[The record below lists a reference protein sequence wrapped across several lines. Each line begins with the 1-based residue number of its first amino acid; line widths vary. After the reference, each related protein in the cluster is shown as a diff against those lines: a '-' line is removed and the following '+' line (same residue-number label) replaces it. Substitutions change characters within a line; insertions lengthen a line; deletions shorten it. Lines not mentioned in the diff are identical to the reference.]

1 MEQILHALASG
12 TTVAEL
18 DLIDPA
24 VATALSTLVMQ
35 ASAPND
41 DPLMT
46 TPRKLFTPPTAS
58 FIDATTASPS
68 IRQYLTTAQ
77 ESPGPTYCGALDF
90 LDSQSKFDAGCG
102 WPSFSAP
109 THGPAI
115 KEEVDVSS
123 GMRRTEVMCDDCGA
137 HLGHVFPDGPP
148 VTGLRYCINSVALDF
163 KKA

>member
-1 MEQILHALASG
+1 MADNHNSKSG
-12 TTVAEL
+12 PAKTEAQWQKELSPEAFAVCRQKGTERPYTGAYDQHFENGHYHCHCCGAEL
-18 DLIDPA
+18 F
-24 VATALSTLVMQ
+24 S
-35 ASAPND
+35 
-41 DPLMT
+41 
-46 TPRKLFTPPTAS
+46 
-58 FIDATTASPS
+58 
-68 IRQYLTTAQ
+68 
-77 ESPGPTYCGALDF
+77 
-90 LDSQSKFDAGCG
+90 SQSKFDAGCG

-115 KEEVDVSS
+115 KEEVDISS